1 MSWNPQVMAENTEL
15 EVQRIA
21 WMSRIH
27 EQEHQGRDGAQGAPL
42 HKGSGQESSVRF
54 SLSEVH
60 VLPP

>member
-1 MSWNPQVMAENTEL
+1 MAENTEL

-27 EQEHQGRDGAQGAPL
+27 EQEHQGRDGVQGAPV